1 MGSPSSAPGLLALG
15 ARNVTM
21 ALIASTLTGVGNLG
35 RPVLDQ
41 TGLTG
46 KYDFL
51 LEFAPDRGPAPP
63 DGANTTAPPP
73 DTAGPGIEQALKE
86 QLGLKLE
93 SQKGPVNVWIVDHV
107 EHATE
112 N

>member
-1 MGSPSSAPGLLALG
+1 
-15 ARNVTM
+15 V
-21 ALIASTLTGVGNLG
+21 LTGVGNLG

-41 TGLTG
+41 TGLAG

-51 LEFAPDRGPAPP
+51 LKFAPDRRPGPNDGANAAAPP
-63 DGANTTAPPP
+63 DS
-73 DTAGPGIEQALKE
+73 AGPGIEEALRR

-93 SQKGPVNVWIVDHV
+93 SQKGPVDVWIADHV

>member
-1 MGSPSSAPGLLALG
+1 MG
-15 ARNVTM
+15 
-21 ALIASTLTGVGNLG
+21 LIAGTLTGVGDLG

-51 LEFAPDRGPAPP
+51 LEFAPDRRPGPE
-63 DGANTTAPPP
+63 DGAAAAAPL
-73 DTAGPGIEQALKE
+73 DNAGPGFEEALKQ

-93 SQKGPVNVWIVDHV
+93 SQKGPVDVWIVDHV
-107 EHATE
+107 EPATV